1 MSETVL
7 VSGDTIV
14 IKMGLCPQGAPRPMG
29 EIGNCTVMLVPWIR
43 VCMKNNGN
51 LK

>member
-29 EIGNCTVMLVPWIR
+29 EIDNCTVMTQL
-43 VCMKNNGN
+43 C
-51 LK
+51 